1 MITNPKSFPSYFA
14 LFKLTL
20 RQLFWS
26 RRVLLILIGCV
37 LMLAVTVLFRFYE
50 SGSTSV
56 NTFIPYITFV
66 GYGFLTSLCAIFY
79 GSAIVSDE
87 IDGRGLTYLQMR
99 PLPKSMILLTKF
111 AAYMV
116 GTVAIVGISH
126 LLLMGIMQTHPKLK
140 ERLLVILLSFRYM
153 GSFALGLF
161 TYGIFAVLLS
171 VRFKFPVLWGL
182 LFVFGWEGITAFAPM
197 PTGVKRM
204 ALNHYLMS
212 LFPEFKLRSNMLD
225 QLLGESPPAVWVAVL
240 VLSLLTIGAMWL
252 AIRIFKEREYL
263 M

>member
-1 MITNPKSFPSYFA
+1 MITNPKSFPAYFA

-37 LMLAVTVLFRFYE
+37 LMLAVTVLFRFNVR
-50 SGSTSV
+50 GSTSV

-161 TYGIFAVLLS
+161 TYGTFAVLLS

-182 LFVFGWEGITAFAPM
+182 LFVFGWEQITSFPPM
-197 PTGVKRM
+197 PPGVKRM
-204 ALNHYLMS
+204 ALKHYLMS
-212 LFPEFKLRSNMLD
+212 LFPEFKLRSEMLD

-240 VLSLLTIGAMWL
+240 VLGILTIGAMWL

>member
-1 MITNPKSFPSYFA
+1 MITNPKSFPAYFA

-37 LMLAVTVLFRFYE
+37 LMLAVTVLFRFYVR
-50 SGSTSV
+50 GSTSV

-99 PLPKSMILLTKF
+99 PLPKSLILLTKF

-116 GTVAIVGISH
+116 GTVVIVGISH

-140 ERLLVILLSFRYM
+140 ERLFVILLSFRYM

-161 TYGIFAVLLS
+161 AYGTFAVLLS

-182 LFVFGWEGITAFAPM
+182 LFVFGWEQITAFPPM

-204 ALNHYLMS
+204 ALTHYLMS
-212 LFPEFKLRSNMLD
+212 LFPEFKLRSDMLD

-240 VLSLLTIGAMWL
+240 VLCLLTIGAMWL

>member
-1 MITNPKSFPSYFA
+1 MITDRKTFPAYFA

-37 LMLAVTVLFRFYE
+37 LMLAVTVLFRFNVR
-50 SGSTSV
+50 GGASV
-56 NTFIPYITFV
+56 NAFIPYITFL

-87 IDGRGLTYLQMR
+87 IDDGGLTFLQMR
-99 PLPKSMILLTKF
+99 PLPKYMILLTKF

-116 GTVAIVGISH
+116 GTVVIVGISH
-126 LLLMGIMQTHPKLK
+126 LLLMGIIQTHPKLDK
-140 ERLLVILLSFRYM
+140 RLYVILLSFRYT

-161 TYGIFAVLLS
+161 AYGTFAVLLS
-171 VRFKFPVLWGL
+171 VRFKNPVLWGL
-182 LFVFGWEGITAFAPM
+182 LYVFGWEQITSFPPM

-204 ALNHYLMS
+204 ALNHYLMT
-212 LFPEFKLRSNMLD
+212 LFPEFKLRSDMLD
-225 QLLGESPPAVWVAVL
+225 QLLGASTPAVWVAAL
-240 VLSLLTIGAMWL
+240 VLCLVTIGAMWL
-252 AIRIFKEREYL
+252 AIRIFEGREYL